1 MEQELS
7 ASSENPH
14 VPVHASALR
23 ARDGGTRKGS
33 LQEVGMPWVLTR
45 RTKQLP
51 ISLLWIGI
59 AVGLPV
65 IAGTQTPALVAN
77 DFGSRSSLIRSH
89 ADQLVR
95 TGGTTFFVADTP
107 STGTELWKTDGTEAG
122 TVLVKDI
129 RPGLLGSRPSELTK
143 VDGTLF
149 LNADDGKN
157 GFELWKSDGTA
168 AGTVLV
174 KDLRSGLD
182 AFGLPAS
189 SVPTGLLNVSGT
201 LFFGADDGKNGSE
214 LWKSDGTAAGTHD
227 SFGLPAS
234 SEPADFA
241 NVMGTLFF
249 RANDGRSGFELWKS
263 NGTPEGTTLV
273 RDIAPGAAGCR
284 PSELTPVNE
293 RLFFRAFDAA
303 SGSELWNSDGTA
315 RQLRSSRQL

>member
-1 MEQELS
+1 
-7 ASSENPH
+7 
-14 VPVHASALR
+14 
-23 ARDGGTRKGS
+23 
-33 LQEVGMPWVLTR
+33 
-45 RTKQLP
+45 
-51 ISLLWIGI
+51 LLWIGI

-214 LWKSDGTAAGTHD
+214 LWKSDGTAAGTVLVKDIRPHD

-315 RQLRSSRQL
+315 AGTVLVKDIRPGPRQLRSSRQL